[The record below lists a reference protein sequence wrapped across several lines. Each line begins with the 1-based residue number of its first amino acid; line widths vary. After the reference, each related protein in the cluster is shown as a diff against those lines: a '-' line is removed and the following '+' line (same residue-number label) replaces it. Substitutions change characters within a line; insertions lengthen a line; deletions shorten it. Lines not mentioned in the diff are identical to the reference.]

1 MSGAVLGWQNPLI
14 FYQFIK
20 KKILYFHFGK
30 LSLCFFFP
38 TQLSIIYHI
47 EKDITNKE
55 DGGR

>member
-1 MSGAVLGWQNPLI
+1 MTQLPI
-14 FYQFIK
+14 HK

-38 TQLSIIYHI
+38 TQLSIIYQI